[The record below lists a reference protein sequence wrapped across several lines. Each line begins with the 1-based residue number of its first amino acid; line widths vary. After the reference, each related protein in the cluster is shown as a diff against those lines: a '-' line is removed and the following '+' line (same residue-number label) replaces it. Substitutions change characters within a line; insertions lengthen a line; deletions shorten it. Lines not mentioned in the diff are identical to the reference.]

1 MCNEIGIYLPWVGT
15 SPWWVGHPSSTCAR
29 TRSKFRPWRPCS
41 VHFNFDLFGFT
52 STPDTP
58 LKKKICGLMCTKL
71 LRLKKGETQWGL
83 TILMSW
89 SNENKSYVR
98 ADKTWE
104 ARVCMRVFLTLLSW
118 SNENKSYTRVDESW
132 QARVCMRVFLTLLSW
147 SNENKSCTRVVC
159 CPGRTRTRVARELMR
174 VDKLEFVWEFSYL
187 SCPGQTRTR
196 VAWEL
201 MRVDKLEFVWE
212 FS

>member
-1 MCNEIGIYLPWVGT
+1 MREQGPNSDHGDHAPFTLTLICLGLQAPRTHHWKIKYAAWCA
-15 SPWWVGHPSSTCAR
+15 PSC
-29 TRSKFRPWRPCS
+29 
-41 VHFNFDLFGFT
+41 
-52 STPDTP
+52 
-58 LKKKICGLMCTKL
+58 CGRKRVKL
-71 LRLKKGETQWGL
+71 NDGL

-98 ADKTWE
+98 ADKSWE
-104 ARVCMRVFLTLLSW
+104 ARVCMRVFSTLLSW
-118 SNENKSYTRVDESW
+118 SNENKSCTRVDESW
-132 QARVCMRVFLTLLSW
+132 QARVCMRIFLTLLSW

>member
-15 SPWWVGHPSSTCAR
+15 SSRWVGHPSSTCAR

-52 STPDTP
+52 STADTP
-58 LKKKICGLMCTKL
+58 LKNKICGLMCTKL
-71 LRLKKGETQWGL
+71 LRSKKGETQWGL

-98 ADKTWE
+98 ADKSWE
-104 ARVCMRVFLTLLSW
+104 
-118 SNENKSYTRVDESW
+118 
-132 QARVCMRVFLTLLSW
+132 ARVCMRVFLTLLSW

-159 CPGRTRTRVARELMR
+159 CPGRTRTRVAREL
-174 VDKLEFVWEFSYL
+174 FVVLVEREQELHESW
-187 SCPGQTRTR
+187 
-196 VAWEL
+196 WEL
-201 MRVDKLEFVWE
+201 T
-212 FS
+212 S